1 LPEVLLTITG
11 FSTSATEVSK
21 ESRILLRTNEL
32 KKIGRLKILLAE
44 DNLLNQYL
52 IESIM
57 HEYAFEVDTAEN
69 GKLAVKLLEEKAYDI
84 VLMDLMMPEMDGYEA
99 TKNIR
104 TQMKWPKSRI
114 PIIALTAD
122 VNNRVILK
130 CTKAGMNDYISK
142 PFNEIELLNKIS
154 KLVKKF
160 KRQKNGSEA

>member
-1 LPEVLLTITG
+1 
-11 FSTSATEVSK
+11 
-21 ESRILLRTNEL
+21 
-32 KKIGRLKILLAE
+32 
-44 DNLLNQYL
+44 
-52 IESIM
+52 
-57 HEYAFEVDTAEN
+57 
-69 GKLAVKLLEEKAYDI
+69 
-84 VLMDLMMPEMDGYEA
+84 MPEMDGYEA